1 MALPETGFVI
11 APQIP
16 RGLAPAVEGLAR
28 EILRHQPRDIYTFAA
43 HHFEQLVK
51 LREKERIIGV
61 SKISDRVSYNGKDC
75 ILIGHSNVDP
85 HDSKYH
91 SDRRIINFIEET
103 AAKELR
109 RPTKLSKRRKEATNR
124 SGWSINETVK
134 VIKRHDYEN
143 NAKKKKHGN
152 TRVSEKTNEKEIHN
166 CPEQCSPR
174 SSKKITRCRF
184 LRSSSAGDILAK
196 SINRQHKGIREKFC
210 DCITDAANTSKIE
223 IEYAGNG
230 KNLKRQKSADQ
241 IEWICSS
248 GDPRRSQSLVNVR
261 SKRNGSDAEKGTRRN
276 RLDRLEKLE
285 TGGVRNAEVVEREA
299 KDSEKEEIFDVTQTD
314 ILENIGVDRKI
325 SEDVSPTKREA
336 ALETSVVLP
345 SVVPRQSSSR
355 YSRNGSRNDAY
366 ESIEQNDPNNLVLP
380 PISSDATKP
389 IKRENNLTLPALAT
403 ATEIQR
409 DSNIENEKPLEIS
422 DRNSADAPVENE
434 HGNGKDAASIETET
448 SDRDILEELEITR
461 CSDSRGLEVDEIFK
475 DSLNVTPDSVE
486 LPQRPDSLEHVE
498 DGDASTAVVEEF
510 PESNEL
516 KKKLIEIEMV
526 ERSIEN
532 TLVSSVTGV
541 ACYDND
547 RSTVSSPMKHSSR
560 SGSEETHTDAINEAK
575 EDSIEKQRLAETPG
589 NDNEGIEAETNQKK
603 SDAAETLS
611 SKDGDVDRSEVG
623 GTSGNPSKDIDL
635 TCYVLTEGSPC
646 EIPESVTTVIISDKT
661 LRDDNTV
668 YEQDH
673 ETIDDVSRSGRTTLR
688 RVRRETQREESH
700 HDANPFGEYI
710 CPETYEYSRSMD
722 AYNVEFLRDIKAADD
737 KMAVYHD
744 LGNIKEEEEN
754 EKEALDKLNTRS
766 TMLSSDIVAIESDS
780 VGETLEAG
788 GNRNEVESI
797 TEASSSNLDRS
808 STDVESTSP
817 RVTCTTD
824 VHSETFE
831 GNSPRVEDTGEQNEQ
846 RKTSSSIDVP
856 GPYVPELNLDS
867 LRDATISSI
876 EDRSD
881 SRNLENQSEKET
893 DDDITLREG
902 EKTLS
907 LSDTPES
914 EKKAASDEDSSKSKF
929 LRKEL
934 SIDHDVRVE
943 NDTEDCL
950 IELEDKCIGT
960 VSENNGKDSPN
971 VEEEIA
977 KELIEILTL
986 ETPIAQEEVKT
997 ENNTVDSMNDSSR
1010 SNCTNQPTDN
1020 SDLAIELDPCINEIG
1035 SIDRPS
1041 TGTSS
1046 LREKTNG
1053 DVCEKYE
1060 EGRIDTEDRSSSE
1073 RRDDVE
1079 SNVDEIVH
1087 VSRSVSLETAEQV
1100 ATDRV
1105 DSLVENQDRSV
1116 KGQDSEVS
1124 DLENKS
1130 LDAAARRI
1138 QYWARRFLVGKRR
1151 LRNIDKQQSQQDS
1164 PSPAEDPSAT
1174 SSSTRESNEKQIK
1187 ELAVS
1192 DDQHQECSGERGK
1205 SEDNEIPETPK
1216 KAENEEWLITE
1227 KEELETQQTDT
1238 ISTSINLRHTGE
1250 FHDSLPLPLFE
1261 VSKGQLSTK
1270 DVRAL
1275 NNTRETTNPW
1285 FSLEPG
1291 ASCFNSESPR
1301 AGVFFAFDFSNAF
1314 RPVET
1319 KPDDSKYY
1327 LNFPPCIVRVERS
1340 FDETNAT
1347 SDDTTIKLVDSDD
1360 IREPLALDE
1369 APKSLFIEEILD
1381 VDQEKQHAS
1390 TDSCKTVIDFPN
1402 GDDERS
1408 ADETVHI
1415 DRNTNLCEN
1424 LSPDS
1429 SAIESDKSLKDETNK
1444 KVENVEETESPST
1457 QN

>member
-28 EILRHQPRDIYTFAA
+28 EILRHQPHDIYTFAA

-51 LREKERIIGV
+51 LREKERVVGV
-61 SKISDRVSYNGKDC
+61 SKISDRVSYNGKNC
-75 ILIGHSNVDP
+75 IWTGRGNVDP
-85 HDSKYH
+85 RDSEYR
-91 SDRRIINFIEET
+91 SDRRLINFIEET

-134 VIKRHDYEN
+134 VIKRHDHEN

-152 TRVSEKTNEKEIHN
+152 TRMYEKTNEKEIHSH
-166 CPEQCSPR
+166 PEQCSPR
-174 SSKKITRCRF
+174 STKKLARCRF

-196 SINRQHKGIREKFC
+196 SVNRQHKGRREKFC
-210 DCITDAANTSKIE
+210 DCIADAANTSKTE
-223 IEYAGNG
+223 IEYVADC
-230 KNLKRQKSADQ
+230 KKLKRQKSADQ

-248 GDPRRSQSLVNVR
+248 GDSRRSQSLVNVGSR
-261 SKRNGSDAEKGTRRN
+261 RNGSDAERGTRRN

-285 TGGVRNAEVVEREA
+285 SAVVRNAGVVVEREA
-299 KDSEKEEIFDVTQTD
+299 RNSEMEEMF
-314 ILENIGVDRKI
+314 GADRKV
-325 SEDVSPTKREA
+325 SEDESSARREST
-336 ALETSVVLP
+336 LETSVVLP

-366 ESIEQNDPNNLVLP
+366 ESIEQNDPNNFVLP

-422 DRNSADAPVENE
+422 DRNSAENE
-434 HGNGKDAASIETET
+434 HGDGKDGGSIETET

-461 CSDSRGLEVDEIFK
+461 RSDSRGLEVDEIFK
-475 DSLNVTPDSVE
+475 DSLNVTPDSIE
-486 LPQRPDSLEHVE
+486 LPQRPDSLEHAE
-498 DGDASTAVVEEF
+498 DEEF

-532 TLVSSVTGV
+532 TLVSSVT
-541 ACYDND
+541 
-547 RSTVSSPMKHSSR
+547 VSSPMKHSSR
-560 SGSEETHTDAINEAK
+560 SGSEETHNDAMNEAR
-575 EDSIEKQRLAETPG
+575 EDSVEEQRLVETPG
-589 NDNEGIEAETNQKK
+589 NDNEGIEAETSEEK

-661 LRDDNTV
+661 LRDDDTV
-668 YEQDH
+668 HEQDH
-673 ETIDDVSRSGRTTLR
+673 ETR
-688 RVRRETQREESH
+688 REESD

-710 CPETYEYSRSMD
+710 CPETYEYSRGMD

-737 KMAVYHD
+737 KMAVGHD
-744 LGNIKEEEEN
+744 LGNIKEEEES
-754 EKEALDKLNTRS
+754 EKEALDKFNTRS
-766 TMLSSDIVAIESDS
+766 TMLSSDIVAVESDS
-780 VGETLEAG
+780 LGETLEAG
-788 GNRNEVESI
+788 GNKNEVESI

-824 VHSETFE
+824 VHSGTFE
-831 GNSPRVEDTGEQNEQ
+831 GNSPRVEDAGGQNEQ
-846 RKTSSSIDVP
+846 RETSSSIDVP

-881 SRNLENQSEKET
+881 SRNVENQSEKET

-907 LSDTPES
+907 MSDTPDS
-914 EKKAASDEDSSKSKF
+914 GKKAASDEDSSKSK
-929 LRKEL
+929 L
-934 SIDHDVRVE
+934 STDHEVRVE
-943 NDTEDCL
+943 ENGTEDCL

-960 VSENNGKDSPN
+960 VSENNGKDTPN

-986 ETPIAQEEVKT
+986 ETPIPQEEVKT
-997 ENNTVDSMNDSSR
+997 ENNALDSINDSSR
-1010 SNCTNQPTDN
+1010 SNCTNRPTDDSN
-1020 SDLAIELDPCINEIG
+1020 LAIELDPCVDETG

-1046 LREKTNG
+1046 REKTNG

-1060 EGRIDTEDRSSSE
+1060 EEGGIDTKD
-1073 RRDDVE
+1073 
-1079 SNVDEIVH
+1079 VDEIVH
-1087 VSRSVSLETAEQV
+1087 VSVSPSVSLETAEDV

-1105 DSLVENQDRSV
+1105 DSLAEDQDPEV
-1116 KGQDSEVS
+1116 PTVS
-1124 DLENKS
+1124 DLESKS

-1151 LRNIDKQQSQQDS
+1151 PRDIDRQQSQQDS
-1164 PSPAEDPSAT
+1164 TSPAEDPTAT
-1174 SSSTRESNEKQIK
+1174 LSSTREYSEKQIE

-1192 DDQHQECSGERGK
+1192 DDRGK
-1205 SEDNEIPETPK
+1205 SEDNEIPETPE

-1227 KEELETQQTDT
+1227 KKESETQQTDT
-1238 ISTSINLRHTGE
+1238 ISTSSNLRHTGE

-1270 DVRAL
+1270 DMRM
-1275 NNTRETTNPW
+1275 NNMRETRNPW
-1285 FSLEPG
+1285 FTLEPG
-1291 ASCFNSESPR
+1291 ASCFDSESPR

-1340 FDETNAT
+1340 FDDA
-1347 SDDTTIKLVDSDD
+1347 TIKPVDSDD

-1369 APKSLFIEEILD
+1369 PPKSLFIEEILD
-1381 VDQEKQHAS
+1381 IDEEKQRAS
-1390 TDSCKTVIDFPN
+1390 TDSCKTVIDFPS
-1402 GDDERS
+1402 GD
-1408 ADETVHI
+1408 DETVHI
-1415 DRNTNLCEN
+1415 DKNTNPCEN

-1444 KVENVEETESPST
+1444 KMENVEETQSPST